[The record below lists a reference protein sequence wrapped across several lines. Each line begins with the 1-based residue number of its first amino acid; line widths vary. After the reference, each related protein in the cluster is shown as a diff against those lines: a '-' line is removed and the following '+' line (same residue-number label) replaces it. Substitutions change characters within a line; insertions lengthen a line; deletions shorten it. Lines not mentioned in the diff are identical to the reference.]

1 MDKFAPELQTN
12 RAMLVT
18 ILWRMEGSP
27 MSEKATAFTDI
38 HADDYFYQAV
48 LWAAENGI
56 VSGMSE
62 TSFAP
67 SRKTGRFKVLATAGT
82 HLFILLFQQVE
93 ILIST

>member
-1 MDKFAPELQTN
+1 MAADKFAPELQTN

-27 MSEKATAFTDI
+27 MSE
-38 HADDYFYQAV
+38 
-48 LWAAENGI
+48 
-56 VSGMSE
+56 

-67 SRKTGRFKVLATAGT
+67 SRKTGRFKVLATAGM